1 MQYLNEVKESQRVVD
16 IYLCIDKQ
24 VLRSKNGKNYISI
37 KLQDKT
43 MICDAK
49 VWDINNN
56 ISDFGV
62 GDYIKI
68 DALAVT
74 FLGNIQLNVKRL
86 RKADEGEYEHS
97 NYIPVS
103 KFDIEEMYEEFKTY
117 IDDMEDEWIKKLAIE
132 FFILDENLVSAFKQ
146 HSAAKSVHHT
156 FAGGILEH
164 TLGMLRLAKSIANNY
179 PLINRSILYIGAMLH
194 DIGKLKELSSFP
206 VVEYTDEGQL
216 IGHIVI
222 GVEWVSEKVA
232 RIEGF
237 PKELE
242 NQIKHLIISH
252 HGYLEFGSPKK
263 PEILEAVVLHYIDNI
278 DAKIKMF
285 EMMLDNANEEDVWF
299 GYQKFFESNMR
310 RTTW

>member
-1 MQYLNEVKESQRVVD
+1 MKYLSEVREGQRVVD
-16 IYLCIDKQ
+16 IYLCVERQ
-24 VLRSKNGKNYISI
+24 VLKAKNGKDYISV

-56 ISDFGV
+56 IEDFSV
-62 GDYIKI
+62 GEFVKI
-68 DALAVT
+68 DATAAV
-74 FLGNIQLNVKRL
+74 FRDNIQLNIKRL
-86 RKADEGEYEHS
+86 RKANKGEYEQS
-97 NYIPVS
+97 DYIPVS
-103 KFDIEEMYEEFKTY
+103 KFDIEEMYEEFKTF
-117 IDDMEDEWIKKLAIE
+117 IDEMDDQWIKRLASE
-132 FFILDENLVSAFKQ
+132 FFIFDKKIVAAFKQ

-164 TLGMLRLAKSIANNY
+164 TLGMLRLAKNIADNY
-179 PLINRSILYIGAMLH
+179 PIINRSFLYIGAMLH
-194 DIGKLKELSSFP
+194 DIGKLKELSDFP

-222 GVEWVSEKVA
+222 GVEWVSEKV
-232 RIEGF
+232 REIDGF

-242 NQIKHLIISH
+242 DQIKHLIISH

-263 PEILEAVVLHYIDNI
+263 PEMLEAVVLHYIDNI

-285 EMMLDNANEEDVWF
+285 EMILDNSNEEDVWF

-310 RTTW
+310 RTIW